1 MASSEKKKKKVVKER
16 KCRTIEKNLE
26 KNYEKTRRQGRERK
40 TSEWEIKDKRVKKAT
55 EGGNLNM

>member
-1 MASSEKKKKKVVKER
+1 MASSEKKKKVVKER

-26 KNYEKTRRQGRERK
+26 KNYEKTRRRGRERK